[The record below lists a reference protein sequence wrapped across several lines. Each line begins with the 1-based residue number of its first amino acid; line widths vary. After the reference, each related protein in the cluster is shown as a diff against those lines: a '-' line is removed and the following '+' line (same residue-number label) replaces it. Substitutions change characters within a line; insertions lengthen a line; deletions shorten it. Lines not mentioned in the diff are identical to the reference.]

1 MLVTDPLAATR
12 ETRRVLVPSGRA
24 VFAVWGPPEDNPW
37 LSILINT
44 VSSQLRAPI
53 PPPGMPGPFALA
65 APGALADVL
74 TEGGFTDVRVR
85 EVQTPMQV
93 QTFDEWW
100 NVVPSLAGPIAPVLA
115 SLPTELTT
123 AIRTD
128 AEAALAEF
136 HTGRGYEL
144 PGLSIVGVG
153 SNAVVQRGKE

>member
-1 MLVTDPLAATR
+1 M
-12 ETRRVLVPSGRA
+12 
-24 VFAVWGPPEDNPW
+24 
-37 LSILINT
+37 
-44 VSSQLRAPI
+44 
-53 PPPGMPGPFALA
+53 
-65 APGALADVL
+65 
-74 TEGGFTDVRVR
+74 RVR

-100 NVVPSLAGPIAPVLA
+100 NVFPSLAGPIAPVLA

-128 AEAALAEF
+128 AEAALVEF
-136 HTGRGYEL
+136 HTGRGYES